1 MGMTLVP
8 ELIRAAAIAI
18 IIAGV
23 HEGLHAFYMSIGID
37 PISAIRLVS
46 IALVIIV
53 FIIEFVA
60 IQLEKA
66 IVK

>member
-1 MGMTLVP
+1 MRLVL

-18 IIAGV
+18 IIVGI
-23 HEGLHAFYMSIGID
+23 HEALHAFYMNIGIE

-46 IALVIIV
+46 VSLIIIV

-60 IQLEKA
+60 IQLEKS
-66 IVK
+66 IGK